1 MAEVVRN
8 REHFYGIEPVVE
20 FGTYRS
26 SGIVLGMVLSNSLY
40 WSIPTMAPEGTTSIK
55 VISLERS
62 VDRRQAFTQMAG
74 GTELDWAFFPARTG
88 ITEPLQYDDRVA
100 VRRWGRALSSAE
112 IGCYSSHFKVWEWL
126 ANSDYDQ
133 AIILEDDVIVDWAII
148 EKLAITRFSDYGI
161 NLLRLHT
168 LYPFNCKMVKYRLF
182 SPNTHLIRI
191 VGNVPGAVA
200 YLLTR
205 AAARVLVSNYSI
217 VAAPLDWILA
227 RYWEHRIIGY
237 CMFPFPVIERH
248 SPSTI
253 GDERHAVSQR
263 TVYDRIARIGW
274 RIHGRAQRGYVER
287 CLIKR
292 YPLGPTKDSGPPFLP
307 PGPPP
312 QSHQLRAAQRLM

>member
-1 MAEVVRN
+1 MVDLCSTVNEAAVLA
-8 REHFYGIEPVVE
+8 
-20 FGTYRS
+20 S
-26 SGIVLGMVLSNSLY
+26 SGIVLGMVISSSLY

-55 VISLERS
+55 VISLDRS
-62 VDRRQAFTQMAG
+62 IDRRQAFTQMAG

-148 EKLAITRFSDYGI
+148 EKLAINRFSDYRI
-161 NLLRLHT
+161 HLLRLHIS
-168 LYPFNCKMVKYRLF
+168 YPFKCDIVKYRLF
-182 SPNTHLIRI
+182 SPTTHLVRI

-205 AAARVLVSNYSI
+205 TAARILVANYST
-217 VAAPLDWILA
+217 VAAPLDWVLA

-248 SPSTI
+248 GPSTI
-253 GDERHAVSQR
+253 GDERHAASQR
-263 TVYDRIARIGW
+263 TLYERIARIGW
-274 RIHGRAQRGYVER
+274 RIRGRAQRAYVER
-287 CLIKR
+287 CLIER
-292 YPLGPTKDSGPPFLP
+292 HPLGPTKDSGPPFLP
-307 PGPPP
+307 SNPPP
-312 QSHQLRAAQRLM
+312 RDQSTCERRLCG

>member
-1 MAEVVRN
+1 MK
-8 REHFYGIEPVVE
+8 
-20 FGTYRS
+20 FGACRS
-26 SGIVLGMVLSNSLY
+26 SGIVLDMLLSDSLY
-40 WSIPTMAPEGTTSIK
+40 WSIRTMVPEATTSIR
-55 VISLERS
+55 VINLDRS
-62 VDRRQAFTQMAG
+62 VDRRQAFMQMAG
-74 GTELDWAFFPARTG
+74 GTRLDWAFFPARTG

-100 VRRWGRALSSAE
+100 VRRWGRSLSSAE

-133 AIILEDDVIVDWAII
+133 AIILEDDVIVDWSII
-148 EKLAITRFSDYGI
+148 EKLAINRFSDYGI
-161 NLLRLHT
+161 NLLRLHIS
-168 LYPFNCKMVKYRLF
+168 YPFNCKMVQYRLF
-182 SPNTHLIRI
+182 SPSTHLVRI

-217 VAAPLDWILA
+217 VAVPLDWVLA

-248 SPSTI
+248 TPSTI
-253 GDERHAVSQR
+253 GDRRHAPSQR

-274 RIHGRAQRGYVER
+274 RIHGRAQRAYVER

-307 PGPPP
+307 SSLSP
-312 QSHQLRAAQRLM
+312 QGQSTRAAAQRLISTR

>member
-1 MAEVVRN
+1 MA
-8 REHFYGIEPVVE
+8 HK
-20 FGTYRS
+20 
-26 SGIVLGMVLSNSLY
+26 
-40 WSIPTMAPEGTTSIK
+40 ATTSIR
-55 VISLERS
+55 VINLDRS
-62 VDRRQAFTQMAG
+62 VDRRQAFMQMAG
-74 GTELDWAFFPARTG
+74 GTELDWAFFPACTG
-88 ITEPLQYDDRVA
+88 ITEPLRYDDRVA
-100 VRRWGRALSSAE
+100 ARRWGRPLSPAE

-133 AIILEDDVIVDWAII
+133 AIILEDDVIVDWAIM
-148 EKLAITRFSDYGI
+148 EKLAINKFSDYGI
-161 NLLRLHT
+161 NLLRLHIS
-168 LYPFNCKMVKYRLF
+168 YPFNWKMVQYRLF

-253 GDERHAVSQR
+253 GDERHAASRR

-274 RIHGRAQRGYVER
+274 RIHTRAQRAYVER

-292 YPLGPTKDSGPPFLP
+292 YPLGPTRDLGPPFLP
-307 PGPPP
+307 SSPPP
-312 QSHQLRAAQRLM
+312 QGQPTASGGPAADVVPVGIGGDMRLSSRERTQYAE